1 LGFGQGAR
9 QAFRTVLY
17 YDEIEQYMKLS
28 SKVGLIVIIV
38 VIVAAL
44 AGLYTVYSRQAAERR
59 QLNERLERAQV
70 VQSQL
75 SDSKS
80 DLEDQLASAQSSLN
94 ASQAQYPASIESI
107 EYGEYIFE
115 LIEKCNLQLSSLS
128 FPRPAGR
135 TVGSV
140 TYSVVSLSLPV
151 SGTLENIFK
160 FIDLIRTDPRFA
172 STQVNSVS
180 LNVGGG
186 GATIAVDI
194 YGYKG

>member
-1 LGFGQGAR
+1 
-9 QAFRTVLY
+9 
-17 YDEIEQYMKLS
+17 MKLS
-28 SKVGLIVIIV
+28 SKVGLIAIIV

-44 AGLYTVYSRQAAERR
+44 AGLYTVYSRQAGDRR
-59 QLNERLERAQV
+59 QLNEGLDRAQTL
-70 VQSQL
+70 QSQL
-75 SDSKS
+75 TDSES
-80 DLEDQLASAQSSLN
+80 DLEGQLAQAQSSLN
-94 ASQAQYPASIESI
+94 SSQARFPASVESI

-115 LIEKCNLQLSSLS
+115 LIERCNLQLASLS
-128 FPRPAGR
+128 FPRPAAR

-160 FIDLIRTDPRFA
+160 FIDLIKTDPRFA
-172 STQVNSVS
+172 STQVNSVN

-186 GATIAVDI
+186 SATIVVDI

>member
-1 LGFGQGAR
+1 
-9 QAFRTVLY
+9 
-17 YDEIEQYMKLS
+17 MKIS
-28 SKVGLIVIIV
+28 SRVGLIVIIV
-38 VIVAAL
+38 VIVGAL
-44 AGLYTVYSRQAAERR
+44 AALYTVYSRQAAERS
-59 QLNERLERAQV
+59 QLNERLDTAQTR
-70 VQSQL
+70 QAGLAASET
-75 SDSKS
+75 
-80 DLEDQLASAQSSLN
+80 DLEGQLAQAQSSFN
-94 ASQAQYPASIESI
+94 SSQAQFPASVESI
-107 EYGEYIFE
+107 EYGEYLFE
-115 LIEKCNLQLSSLS
+115 IAERCNLQLATLS
-128 FPRPAGR
+128 FPRPAAR

-172 STQVNSVS
+172 STQVNSVN

>member
-1 LGFGQGAR
+1 
-9 QAFRTVLY
+9 
-17 YDEIEQYMKLS
+17 MKIR
-28 SKVGLIVIIV
+28 SKVGLIVIII

-59 QLNERLERAQV
+59 DLDDRLARAQV
-70 VQSQL
+70 LQSQL
-75 SDSKS
+75 TDTKS
-80 DLEDQLASAQSSLN
+80 DLEGQLAQAQSSLN
-94 ASQAQYPASIESI
+94 ASQARFPTSIESI

-115 LIEKCNLQLSSLS
+115 LVEKCNLQLASLS
-128 FPRPAGR
+128 FPRPGAR

-160 FIDLIRTDPRFA
+160 FIDLIKTDPHFA
-172 STQVNSVS
+172 STRVNSVN

-194 YGYKG
+194 YGYAR